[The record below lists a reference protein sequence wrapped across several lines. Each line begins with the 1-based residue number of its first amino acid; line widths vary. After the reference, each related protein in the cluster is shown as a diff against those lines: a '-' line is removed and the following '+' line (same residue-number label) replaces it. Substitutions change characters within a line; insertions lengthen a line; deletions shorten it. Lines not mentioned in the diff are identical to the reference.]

1 MHSYTLCAMLESGSA
16 RQESSWIDQ
25 AQSHFDDANAALVMQ
40 TRALLSRIVGDEAL
54 HPKLINTLSMLEH
67 MGSHKIML
75 TQHGPELDQPT
86 LKHLAEECHHA
97 YFMKRQAEKAAG
109 RALAYVPADL
119 LAPRAVRMYFQRL
132 EASLVRSLER
142 ERSVSATYLYM
153 SMIVEF
159 RAVWFYSLYQSELKR
174 NAHAM
179 SLKRLLGEE
188 QNHLTDMAERLEHA
202 GELSDARVDAFVRT
216 EHSLYGRLLDSLQ
229 QSLN

>member
-1 MHSYTLCAMLESGSA
+1 MLESRSA
-16 RQESSWIDQ
+16 RHESSWIDQ
-25 AQSHFDDANAALVMQ
+25 VQSRFDAANTALVMQ
-40 TRALLSRIVGDEAL
+40 TRALLNRIVGDDRL

-67 MGSHKIML
+67 MGSQKIMA
-75 TQHGPELDQPT
+75 TQHGLKADQPT
-86 LKHLAEECHHA
+86 LRHLAEECHHA

-109 RALAYVPADL
+109 RGLGYESADL
-119 LAPRAVRMYFQRL
+119 LAPWAARMYFQRL
-132 EASLVRSLER
+132 EASIVRRLER

-159 RAVWFYSLYQSELKR
+159 RAVWFYTLYQNELKR